1 MSDHPGNQTSPGW
14 RCAIC
19 GAQHQGLAT
28 VFGPSAPQPWAE
40 VTEEERGH
48 GEIVDDLCFLPGA
61 GTTRVFIRGH
71 LRIKAPE
78 LPDHWFIWSVW
89 VELSAQDMQ
98 TVEEHWL
105 DPRRE
110 ELLPMPGTLATE
122 LPYLEPTCGL
132 GVRMFTR
139 PPGEVPLF
147 KLDRSQAHQLVE
159 EQKHGISLHRVAE
172 LNELMLAR

>member
-1 MSDHPGNQTSPGW
+1 MVRSLTT
-14 RCAIC
+14 CASC
-19 GAQHQGLAT
+19 LGLARQGSSSEAT
-28 VFGPSAPQPWAE
+28 CAS
-40 VTEEERGH
+40 
-48 GEIVDDLCFLPGA
+48 
-61 GTTRVFIRGH
+61 
-71 LRIKAPE
+71 K
-78 LPDHWFIWSVW
+78 
-89 VELSAQDMQ
+89 DMQ

-147 KLDRSQAHQLVE
+147 KLDRSHAHQLVE

-172 LNELMLAR
+172 LNELMLAP